1 MRLLD
6 EGNIEDIA
14 LGAAVLGTGGG
25 GDPYVGKLMAREAI
39 RQYGPVELYTLDELD
54 DDDLIVPA
62 AGMGAPIVIVEK
74 LPAGHDMIR
83 AFKALGKYSGREPRA
98 TMSIEAGGL
107 NSVMPIYVAARL
119 RIPMVDCDGMG
130 RAFPEIQMT
139 IFTAHGITASP
150 FAMSDERG
158 NVLLMDT
165 VSNAWVETFARSC
178 VVHMGA
184 EGMIAL
190 YSATVKQLKEAAIHG
205 TITLAEDIGKTVRN
219 ARRDE
224 ANPVDAVRQAVGG
237 FLLFRGKITDVD
249 RRIEGGW
256 NRGDATMA
264 GTGEFS
270 GRQLNLDFQNEHLAA
285 RIDGEF
291 AVTVPDL
298 IAVLDSETG
307 EPITTEALRYGMRV
321 AVIAFPC
328 APQWR
333 APAALE
339 LAHPR
344 YFGYDVDYV
353 PVEERFN
360 HRERGSS
367 SK

>member
-1 MRLLD
+1 MRIID
-6 EGNIEDIA
+6 EAAVEDIA

-74 LPAGHDMIR
+74 LPAGDDMIR
-83 AFKALGKYSGREPRA
+83 AFKALGRYSGREPRG

-165 VSNAWVETFARSC
+165 INNHWVETFARSC

-190 YSATVKQLKEAAIHG
+190 YSATVRQLKEAAIHG
-205 TITLAEDIGKTVRN
+205 TITLAEDIGRTVRN
-219 ARRDE
+219 ARREE
-224 ANPVDAVRQAVGG
+224 ANPVDAVRAAVDG

-256 NRGDATMA
+256 NKGTATMG
-264 GTGEFS
+264 GTGDYS
-270 GRQLNLDFQNEHLAA
+270 GRELLLDFQNEHLAA
-285 RIDGEF
+285 RIDGAF
-291 AVTVPDL
+291 AATVPDL
-298 IAVLDSETG
+298 IAVLDGETG

-333 APAALE
+333 EPEALK

-353 PVEERFN
+353 PVEDRF
-360 HRERGSS
+360 
-367 SK
+367 

>member
-1 MRLLD
+1 MRLLH
-6 EGNIEDIA
+6 EENIEDIA

-74 LPAGHDMIR
+74 LPAGDDMIR
-83 AFKALGKYSGREPRA
+83 AFKALGKYSGREPRG

-139 IFTAHGITASP
+139 IFTAYGITASP

-165 VSNAWVETFARSC
+165 VSNKWVETFARSC

-190 YSATVKQLKEAAIHG
+190 YSATVAQLKVAAIHG
-205 TITLAEDIGKTVRN
+205 TITFAEEIGKTVRN
-219 ARRDE
+219 ARRAE
-224 ANPVDAVRQAVGG
+224 ANPVDAVRQVVGG
-237 FLLFRGKITDVD
+237 FLLFRGKISDVD

-256 NRGDATMA
+256 NRGDAKME
-264 GTGEFS
+264 GTGHFT
-270 GRQLNLDFQNEHLAA
+270 GQQLQLDFQNEHLAV
-285 RIDGEF
+285 RVDGEF
-291 AVTVPDL
+291 AATVPDL

-333 APAALE
+333 EPAALE

-344 YFGYDVDYV
+344 YFGYDVDYL
-353 PVEERFN
+353 PVEERYRN
-360 HRERGSS
+360 S
-367 SK
+367 

>member
-1 MRLLD
+1 MRLLH
-6 EGNIEDIA
+6 EENIEDIA

-74 LPAGHDMIR
+74 LPAGDDMIR
-83 AFKALGKYSGREPRA
+83 AFKALGKYSGREPRG

-165 VSNAWVETFARSC
+165 VSNHWVETFARSC

-190 YSATVKQLKEAAIHG
+190 YSATVANSSRRLLF
-205 TITLAEDIGKTVRN
+205 T
-219 ARRDE
+219 ARLRWRKKSARPSATPAGNE

-237 FLLFRGKITDVD
+237 FLIFRGKITDVD

-256 NRGDATMA
+256 NRGDAKMA
-264 GTGEFS
+264 GTGDFAGKRPAAGIPERAS
-270 GRQLNLDFQNEHLAA
+270 GRA
-285 RIDGEF
+285 RE
-291 AVTVPDL
+291 
-298 IAVLDSETG
+298 
-307 EPITTEALRYGMRV
+307 
-321 AVIAFPC
+321 
-328 APQWR
+328 WR
-333 APAALE
+333 IRRHYARL
-339 LAHPR
+339 
-344 YFGYDVDYV
+344 
-353 PVEERFN
+353 
-360 HRERGSS
+360 
-367 SK
+367 

>member
-1 MRLLD
+1 
-6 EGNIEDIA
+6 
-14 LGAAVLGTGGG
+14 
-25 GDPYVGKLMAREAI
+25 
-39 RQYGPVELYTLDELD
+39 
-54 DDDLIVPA
+54 
-62 AGMGAPIVIVEK
+62 
-74 LPAGHDMIR
+74 MIR
-83 AFKALGKYSGREPRA
+83 AFKALGKYSGREPRG

-139 IFTAHGITASP
+139 IFTAYGITASP

-165 VSNAWVETFARSC
+165 VSNKWVETFARSC

-190 YSATVKQLKEAAIHG
+190 YSATVKQLKEASIHG
-205 TITLAEDIGKTVRN
+205 TITLAEDIGVTVRN
-219 ARRDE
+219 ARRAE

-256 NRGDATMA
+256 NRGDAKME
-264 GTGEFS
+264 GTGHFT
-270 GRQLNLDFQNEHLAA
+270 GQQLQLDFQNEHLAV
-285 RIDGEF
+285 RVDGEF
-291 AVTVPDL
+291 AATVPDL

-333 APAALE
+333 EPAALE

-344 YFGYDVDYV
+344 YFGYDVDYL
-353 PVEERFN
+353 PVEERYQN
-360 HRERGSS
+360 S
-367 SK
+367 

>member
-1 MRLLD
+1 MRLLHED
-6 EGNIEDIA
+6 NIEDIA

-62 AGMGAPIVIVEK
+62 AGMGAPIVLVEK
-74 LPAGHDMIR
+74 LPAGNDMIN
-83 AFKALGKYSGREPRA
+83 AFQALGKYTGRTPRA

-139 IFTAHGITASP
+139 TFTPHGITASP
-150 FAMSDERG
+150 FAMADERG
-158 NVLLMDT
+158 NIILMDAI
-165 VSNAWVETFARSC
+165 SNKWVETFARSI
-178 VVHMGA
+178 VVNMGA

-190 YSATVKQLKEAAIHG
+190 YAATVKQLKEAAVPN
-205 TITLAEDIGKTVRN
+205 TITLAEEIGKTVRH
-219 ARRDE
+219 ARLNED
-224 ANPVDAVRQAVGG
+224 NPVDAVRRFVNGY
-237 FLLFRGKITDVD
+237 LVFRGKITDVD
-249 RRIEGGW
+249 RRVEGGW
-256 NRGDATMA
+256 NRGSATMQ
-264 GTGEFS
+264 GIDDFDSQE
-270 GRQLNLDFQNEHLAA
+270 LLLDFQNEHLAV
-285 RIDGEF
+285 RVDGEF
-291 AVTVPDL
+291 KATVPDL

-328 APQWR
+328 HPKWHE
-333 APAALE
+333 PDALA

-344 YFGYDVDYV
+344 YFGYDVDYI
-353 PVEERFN
+353 PVEERF
-360 HRERGSS
+360 GS
-367 SK
+367 

>member
-1 MRLLD
+1 MRILK
-6 EGNIEDIA
+6 EENIEDIA

-62 AGMGAPIVIVEK
+62 AGMGAPVVLIEK
-74 LPAGHDMIR
+74 LPAGDDMIN
-83 AFKALGKYSGREPRA
+83 AFQALGKYMGKEPRG

-119 RIPMVDCDGMG
+119 GIPMVDCDGMG

-139 IFTAHGITASP
+139 TFTPKGITASP
-150 FAMSDERG
+150 FAMADERG
-158 NVLLMDT
+158 NTVLMDT
-165 VSNAWVETFARSC
+165 IDNKWVETFARSI
-178 VVHMGA
+178 VVNMGA

-190 YSATVKQLKEAAIHG
+190 YAATVKQLKEASIYG
-205 TITLAEDIGKTVRN
+205 TITFAEEIGKTVRT
-219 ARRDE
+219 ARVSE
-224 ANPVDAVRQAVGG
+224 ENPVDAVRKIVNG
-237 FLLFRGKITDVD
+237 FLVFRGKIGDVD
-249 RRIEGGW
+249 RRVEGGW
-256 NRGDATMA
+256 NK
-264 GTGEFS
+264 GTAKMDGIDQFEGQS
-270 GRQLNLDFQNEHLAA
+270 LQLDFQNEHLAVQV
-285 RIDGEF
+285 DGEF
-291 AVTVPDL
+291 VATVPDL

-333 APAALE
+333 EPDALK

-344 YFGYDVDYV
+344 YFGYDVEYV
-353 PVEERFN
+353 PVEERF
-360 HRERGSS
+360 G
-367 SK
+367 

>member
-1 MRLLD
+1 MRLLY
-6 EGNIEDIA
+6 EENIEDIA

-74 LPAGHDMIR
+74 QPAGDDMIR
-83 AFKALGKYSGREPRA
+83 AFKALGRYSGREPRG

-119 RIPMVDCDGMG
+119 QIPMVDCDGMG

-165 VSNAWVETFARSC
+165 VSNKWVETFARSC

-190 YSATVKQLKEAAIHG
+190 YSATVKQLKEASIHG

-219 ARRDE
+219 ARRQE
-224 ANPVDAVRQAVGG
+224 ANPVDAVRQAVDG
-237 FLLFRGKITDVD
+237 FLVFRGKITDVD

-256 NRGDATMA
+256 NRGDAKMA
-264 GTGEFS
+264 GTGDFAGSDLLLE
-270 GRQLNLDFQNEHLAA
+270 FQNEHLVV
-285 RIDGEF
+285 RVDGEF
-291 AVTVPDL
+291 AATTPDL

-333 APAALE
+333 EPAALE

-344 YFGYDVDYV
+344 YFGYDVDYL
-353 PVEERFN
+353 PVEERYK
-360 HRERGSS
+360 GG
-367 SK
+367 

>member
-1 MRLLD
+1 MRLLH
-6 EGNIEDIA
+6 EENIEDIA
-14 LGAAVLGTGGG
+14 IGAAVLGTGGG
-25 GDPYVGKLMAREAI
+25 GDPYVGKLMAREAV

-54 DDDLIVPA
+54 DDDLIVPS

-74 LPAGHDMIR
+74 LPAGDDMIR
-83 AFKALGKYSGREPRA
+83 AFKALGRYSGREPRG

-119 RIPMVDCDGMG
+119 QIPMVDCDGMG

-139 IFTAHGITASP
+139 IFTAYGITASP

-190 YSATVKQLKEAAIHG
+190 YSATVKQLKEAAIQG
-205 TITLAEDIGKTVRN
+205 TTTLAEAIGRTVRR
-219 ARRDE
+219 ARRTE
-224 ANPVDAVRQAVGG
+224 TNPVDALRRAVHG

-249 RRIEGGW
+249 RRVVTGFARGG
-256 NRGDATMA
+256 ATMA
-264 GTGEFS
+264 GIGDFE
-270 GRQLNLDFQNEHLAA
+270 GKELLLLFQNEHLVAQ
-285 RIDGEF
+285 IDGEF
-291 AVTVPDL
+291 AATTPDL

-307 EPITTEALRYGMRV
+307 RPITTEALRYGMRV
-321 AVIAFPC
+321 AVIAIPC

-333 APAALE
+333 EPAALA
-339 LAHPR
+339 LVHPR

-353 PVEERFN
+353 PVEERF
-360 HRERGSS
+360 GG
-367 SK
+367 K